1 MEQIASESSPQVSEH
16 ISILHIGES
25 SRECQISASLQRW
38 RQAHADI
45 ELGFVLT
52 CTRQFDDGLRL
63 LKPNRFSVVLLDIY
77 SDDPDSL
84 DKVGI
89 LSSEYPEIPV
99 IVLIIDNDHD
109 FASRAIKAG
118 AQDYLFKDHLNDQIM
133 MRTIR
138 YTIEK
143 HKLSILLRN
152 HLRDLRASRERFRN
166 IIERNADAIIIVDKT
181 GTVRFANKAA
191 GKLFDREASDLP
203 GELFGFPIVAKDT
216 AEIDIF
222 RKDGKKAIAEMR
234 VVESE
239 WSGESVFLATLRD
252 VTKRREAEEEMEKM
266 RKFERHLAYHD
277 TLTNLPNRSL
287 FYDRLNQAINQTK
300 RANSLTAILFLDL
313 DGFKWVNDSLGHSKG
328 DMLLQIVAQKLKRC
342 IRESDTVARL
352 GGDEFTV
359 MLPNLD
365 NATNAAVVARKILET
380 LSKPLSIS
388 GNEIHITASVGIS
401 VFPTDAE
408 DIESLMRFADIAMYR
423 AKAKGKNN
431 FQMFDPSIDVIDSR
445 RFTIEK
451 GLRNAVDNLEF
462 VVHYQPQVDIN
473 TGKMIGSEALL
484 RWQNPD
490 FGLLYPTE
498 FIPLAEETGLI
509 VNIGKWLLRK
519 VCEQNRKWQKTGY
532 DPIRISL
539 NLSARQFSE
548 DDLVDD
554 VVNALNDT
562 KLDPQYL
569 ELEITESCAMQD
581 LEYTV
586 ETLHALKSRGVRL
599 SVDDFGTGYSSMGY
613 LKRYPVD
620 TLKIDQS
627 FVKNLPSDKDNSAIT
642 TAIIAM
648 AHSLGKK
655 TIAEGVETDEQ
666 VRFLKS
672 LRCDEMQGFH
682 VSKPLT
688 SDSLEELLRKRSA
701 PSIPKYC

>member
-1 MEQIASESSPQVSEH
+1 MEPITSEISPH
-16 ISILHIGES
+16 LPNHMSILHIGDDF
-25 SRECQISASLQRW
+25 RGCQLSHFFQRW
-38 RQAHADI
+38 KQAQCDS
-45 ELGFVLT
+45 ELEFNLT
-52 CTRQFDDGLRL
+52 CTGQFDDGLRL
-63 LKPNRFSVVLLDIY
+63 LEPNHISVVLLDIY
-77 SDDPDSL
+77 SDDLDSIH
-84 DKVGI
+84 KVGV
-89 LSSEYPEIPV
+89 LSSEHPQIP
-99 IVLIIDNDHD
+99 IIALVMDNDHGL
-109 FASRAIKAG
+109 AGRAVKAG
-118 AQDYLFKDHLNDQIM
+118 AQDYLFRRRLDDQIM

-138 YTIEK
+138 HTIEK
-143 HKLSILLRN
+143 HKLTILLLN

-166 IIERNADAIIIVDKT
+166 IIERNADAIIIIDKT
-181 GTVRFANKAA
+181 GIVRFANKAA
-191 GKLFDREASDLP
+191 GKLFGCEAGALL

-222 RKDGKKAIAEMR
+222 RKDGRKAVAEMR

-239 WSGESVFLATLRD
+239 WSREPVFLATLRD
-252 VTKRREAEEEMEKM
+252 VTRRKEDEEAMEKM

-300 RANSLTAILFLDL
+300 RANSMTAILFLDL

-365 NATNAAVVARKILET
+365 NAANAAVVARKILET

-431 FQMFDPSIDVIDSR
+431 FQMFDPTIDVIDSR

-451 GLRNAVDNLEF
+451 GLRNAVDNMEF

-473 TGKMIGSEALL
+473 TGRMIGTEALL

-509 VNIGKWLLRK
+509 VNIGKWLLRA
-519 VCEQNRKWQKTGY
+519 VCEQNRRWQEVGLE
-532 DPIRISL
+532 PIRIAL
-539 NLSARQFSE
+539 NLSGRQFSE

-554 VVNALNDT
+554 IVKALDDT
-562 KLDPQYL
+562 KLNPQYL

-581 LEYTV
+581 LDYTV
-586 ETLHALKSRGVRL
+586 ETLRALKNKGVRL

-627 FVKNLPSDKDNSAIT
+627 FVKNVPSDKDNSAIT

-682 VSKPLT
+682 ISRPL
-688 SDSLEELLRKRSA
+688 SSESLENFLRKRSA
-701 PSIPKYC
+701 PVNVSI